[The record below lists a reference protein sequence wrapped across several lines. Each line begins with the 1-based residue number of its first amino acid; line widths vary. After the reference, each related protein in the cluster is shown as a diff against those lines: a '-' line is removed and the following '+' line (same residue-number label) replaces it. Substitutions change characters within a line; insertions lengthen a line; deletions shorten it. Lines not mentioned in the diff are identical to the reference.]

1 MEDMR
6 YAHSDGHTDVCY
18 DDSGK
23 YIITCGTDGDIRIWD
38 GFEDDDPKSHH
49 MGNSVS
55 AVTFKED
62 LIYLSADSFK
72 VEAYTFP
79 EAEFEQIVAQFSTS
93 IYHIV
98 CSKDGKI
105 VACGGGDFVIKV
117 FDTSDKSLM
126 TFSGH
131 NGPVLSVAI
140 DPEGKYLASSGCDGT
155 VRIWMLSSQECIKT
169 LNLFKKSNDFCSS
182 STLCRLDF
190 SSDGQFL
197 AVPVEKEVRFYERDI
212 WESKWSLSDECVT
225 QTLSIVTYSPFGKY
239 LAAAS
244 MNGKILV
251 WDVET
256 KKCIS
261 KKFHEKEIAI
271 CGLAWHPSGKELVFC
286 DVEGQMGI
294 YSSPFSSSSSKDDI
308 DIPLLTVKKFND
320 FIDDDVEVDSEDD
333 DIEDTVDDDNDIV
346 IDDDDGD
353 NAFDI
358 GAIKA
363 SLEPKIFGEDL
374 DVQITKKEP
383 EPKIQIIEAPKLPVQ
398 KPFQPSST
406 PINLDQRFML
416 WNNVG
421 IVRCYDTE
429 EENSIDVEFHD
440 ANVYHPLH
448 INNTRNH
455 TLAALSTEALLL
467 SSPMLE
473 ENTSK
478 LECLHFNTWDSNKEW
493 VVEMPENEEI
503 EAIALGD
510 DFAACVTDRK
520 FVRLFTISGI
530 QCEVFLIPGPV
541 VSCSA
546 RGNQLLIVYHKGLGI
561 ESDQCLNMMIV
572 KVNLGSQSCAKECFV
587 PLSSKAFLS
596 WLGFTDEGTPCV
608 VDTTGIVSLL
618 NTSCG
623 SKWVPISDTSAN
635 MKGKSGTYFV
645 LGLSEIKQEIRCIL
659 CKSSRYPSL
668 LPRPN
673 VAVLPFSLPFCELTT
688 DKGKLEE
695 ENQRY
700 SLACKRMELLIK
712 EGFDLDFELNSI
724 QKKHMDVLLKM
735 FALATRSD
743 REFRALDAAELM
755 PNPVAVQGA
764 IRYATQRHRIALAER
779 LGEVMNKKICKE
791 TEVEEEIEEDFD
803 LPAYEDL
810 SESLISRNASTS
822 NLSSYSKDDSF
833 LKPKPLSRMRGQLEK
848 ISEDDEEDAVNEEE
862 SNIPSAKN
870 ISLIPKSSPVSNP
883 FKASSKA
890 PVKKPEIR
898 NLNSIDEILNNSMN
912 ARNSSFTSGEKVLQP
927 KKSRFPTKKNN
938 PLKKTADDSSK
949 QKFGFDLFLEENREK
964 IKASAPPDT
973 TDKELIK
980 IAIKMFKELPKAEKQ
995 KYQKNFSS
1003 NGIKENIAA
1012 EAKSPHSQKELD
1024 VKESDAE
1031 RITNGSKESVGKRK
1045 EIDNSDDVTAKP
1057 TKKIKTVSDK
1067 LSDTTVRK
1075 LTQFAFTKTPK

>member
-6 YAHSDGHTDVCY
+6 YAHNDGHTDVCY

-55 AVTFKED
+55 AVTFKKD

-126 TFSGH
+126 TFNGH

-169 LNLFKKSNDFCSS
+169 LNLFKKSNDF
-182 STLCRLDF
+182 
-190 SSDGQFL
+190 
-197 AVPVEKEVRFYERDI
+197 EVRFYERDI

-239 LAAAS
+239 LATAS
-244 MNGKILV
+244 MDGKMLV

-256 KKCIS
+256 KKCIT

-294 YSSPFSSSSSKDDI
+294 YSSPFSSSSNKEDI
-308 DIPLLTVKKFND
+308 DIPLVTVKKFKD
-320 FIDDDVEVDSEDD
+320 FIDDDVEVDGEDD
-333 DIEDTVDDDNDIV
+333 DVEDTIDDDGDIR
-346 IDDDDGD
+346 IDDDSDIGIDDDGD

-374 DVQITKKEP
+374 EDVKIINKEP

-467 SSPMLE
+467 SSPKLE

-572 KVNLGSQSCAKECFV
+572 KVNLGSQSRAKECFV

-596 WLGFTDEGTPCV
+596 WLGFTDEGTPCI

-618 NTSCG
+618 NASSG

-659 CKSSRYPSL
+659 C
-668 LPRPN
+668 
-673 VAVLPFSLPFCELTT
+673 
-688 DKGKLEE
+688 KLEE

-810 SESLISRNASTS
+810 SESLISRNASTP
-822 NLSSYSKDDSF
+822 NLSSYSKDDSV

-848 ISEDDEEDAVNEEE
+848 ISEDDEEHAVNEEE

-870 ISLIPKSSPVSNP
+870 ISLMPKSSPVSNP

-890 PVKKPEIR
+890 PVKKPEIG

-912 ARNSSFTSGEKVLQP
+912 ARNSSFTSGKRFLQP

-938 PLKKTADDSSK
+938 LLKKTADDSSK
-949 QKFGFDLFLEENREK
+949 QKFGFDLFLEENREE